1 MLRKAT
7 LADTRKIQK
16 LVNSYASK
24 GEMLPVS
31 ISEICERILEF
42 IVWEENGELLGCCAM
57 HPSWEDLVELRSIAV
72 AEHASRHGI
81 GKAMVEKVM
90 EMSRTI
96 GAKKIFLLTY
106 KAHFFAKFGFQE
118 VEKDTLPKK
127 IWSDCLKCAK
137 FPDCDETA
145 MVLEL

>member
-72 AEHASRHGI
+72 AEHVSRHGI

>member
-1 MLRKAT
+1 MIRKAT
-7 LADTRKIQK
+7 LADTRQIQK
-16 LVNSYASK
+16 VVNAYAAK
-24 GEMLPVS
+24 GEMLPLA

-42 IVWEENGELLGCCAM
+42 FVWEEEGEILGCCAM

-72 AEHASRHGI
+72 TEAGAKKGI
-81 GKAMVEKVM
+81 GTALVKSVLETSK
-90 EMSRTI
+90 EI

-106 KAHFFAKFGFQE
+106 KPDFFSKFGFII

-127 IWSDCLKCAK
+127 IWSDCLKCTK

-145 MVLEL
+145 MQLEL

>member
-16 LVNSYASK
+16 LVNAYASK
-24 GEMLPVS
+24 GEMLSLS

-42 IVWEENGELLGCCAM
+42 IVWEEDGELLGCCAM

-81 GKAMVEKVM
+81 GKVMVEKVL
-90 EMSRTI
+90 EMSREI

-106 KAHFFAKFGFQE
+106 KADFFAKFGFKE

-145 MVLEL
+145 MAMEL

>member
-1 MLRKAT
+1 
-7 LADTRKIQK
+7 
-16 LVNSYASK
+16 
-24 GEMLPVS
+24 MLPVS

-42 IVWEENGELLGCCAM
+42 VVWEEEGEIVGCCAM

-72 AEHASRHGI
+72 AESASKKGI
-81 GKAMVEKVM
+81 GKIMVNKII
-90 EMSRTI
+90 EMSRAI
-96 GAKKIFLLTY
+96 GAGKIFLLTY
-106 KAHFFAKFGFQE
+106 RASFFEQFGFKE

-145 MVLEL
+145 MLLEL

>member
-7 LADTRKIQK
+7 LADTRQIQK
-16 LVNSYASK
+16 LVNAHASK
-24 GEMLPVS
+24 GDMLPLS
-31 ISEICERILEF
+31 ISEICEKILEF
-42 IVWEENGELLGCCAM
+42 IVWEEEGELLGCCAM

-72 AEHASRHGI
+72 AECASKKGI
-81 GKAMVEKVM
+81 GKIMVEKVL

-106 KAHFFAKFGFQE
+106 KPDFFAKFGFVI

-127 IWSDCLKCAK
+127 IWSDCLKCTK

-145 MVLEL
+145 MQMEL